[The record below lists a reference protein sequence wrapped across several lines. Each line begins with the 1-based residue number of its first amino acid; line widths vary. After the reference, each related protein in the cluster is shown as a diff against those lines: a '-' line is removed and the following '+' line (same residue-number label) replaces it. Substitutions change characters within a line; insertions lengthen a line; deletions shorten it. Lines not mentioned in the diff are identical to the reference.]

1 MRNGR
6 PASHGD
12 RARSFIVNPG
22 FRLGTGAGLAAR
34 AMLNDFVRFAFGMPA
49 ALQALGWTQPTK
61 EKKDMKLTN
70 AVILALATVLMA
82 TAAHAASVQD
92 VEAPRG
98 QEVQAPRNQDVQ
110 APRDR
115 NEDIQ
120 APRGHEVP
128 SPRA

>member
-70 AVILALATVLMA
+70 AVTLALATVLMA

-98 QEVQAPRNQDVQ
+98 QEVQASRN
-110 APRDR
+110 R